1 MKYGLIGEKL
11 SHSFSKQIHEQLF
24 DYSYELIELSQV
36 ELDAFLKKRDFCA
49 VNVTLPYKEAV
60 IPYLDAMDEMA
71 AQIGAVNT
79 IVHREGKLYGYNTDY
94 YGLHALIERSGI
106 SVADKKVLILGSGG
120 TSKTARTVAQKL
132 GCQFAERVSRTGR
145 DGCIT
150 YEQAVALHS
159 DAQVIINT
167 TPCGMYPNG
176 GESPIDIDQFL
187 HLEGVVDV
195 IYNPLRTK
203 LVGEALRRGIPAVG
217 GLYMLV
223 SQAAYAAE
231 LFVGK
236 KVSQT
241 NVNVIFNRLCS
252 ERENIVL
259 VGMPGCGKSTVGFR
273 LAQSLG
279 RSFIDIDALIVEQM
293 ASSIPELF
301 QRMGEVGFRDVEA
314 GVIRRTAS
322 VQGAVIATGG
332 GAVLRADNIEQLKEN
347 GRIYFL
353 DRSLSLL
360 PVGGDRPLSAN
371 VESLQ
376 RIYRERYP
384 IYCTECDTRVN
395 ADGAVDEV
403 VNEIREDFLNEY
415 IGD

>member
-132 GCQFAERVSRTGR
+132 GCQFAERVSRTVR

-150 YEQAVALHS
+150 YEQAVALHA

-167 TPCGMYPNG
+167 TPYGMYPNG
-176 GESPIDIDQFL
+176 GESLIDIDQFPY
-187 HLEGVVDV
+187 LEGVVDV

-236 KVSQT
+236 KVSET
-241 NVNVIFNRLCS
+241 NVNVIFNRLRC

-322 VQGAVIATGG
+322 VQGAVMATGG